1 MLYRFDEGKLPLEL
15 LTDEELRA
23 YLRNKDLFSLQVA
36 FPNIDEIQ
44 KDRISKIIYSY
55 VFEENEF

>member
-1 MLYRFDEGKLPLEL
+1 MKSIKSSMIVIK
-15 LTDEELRA
+15 LTDEEIKA
-23 YLRNKDLFSLQVA
+23 YLRNKDLFSLQMS
-36 FPNIDEIQ
+36 FSNLNEIQ